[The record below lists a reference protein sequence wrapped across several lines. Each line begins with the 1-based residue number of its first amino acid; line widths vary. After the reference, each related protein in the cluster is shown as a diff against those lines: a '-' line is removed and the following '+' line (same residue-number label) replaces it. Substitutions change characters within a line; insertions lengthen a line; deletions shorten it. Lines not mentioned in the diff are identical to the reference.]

1 MNSEPPIMATHT
13 RHSACQHSTGAP
25 IKATMQVN
33 PAMSDINEDLVHD
46 DLLAD
51 AFRPIHLDAN
61 PA

>member
-33 PAMSDINEDLVHD
+33 PAMSDINEDLYMMTSLRMHSPGS
-46 DLLAD
+46 
-51 AFRPIHLDAN
+51 R
-61 PA
+61 